1 MAVATFV
8 PHLRNEHALHRWDI
22 TGDDDTSS
30 ALLGQDDLVG
40 HSVGE
45 LGRILLRGG
54 RSHDPDPHRDFTAR
68 LRSEGRRDLRVL
80 VAR

>member
-45 LGRILLRGG
+45 LGRILLRAG